1 MKKTF
6 KSLSIKQKLLLT
18 NIAYGIATLILFSF
32 FVSFF
37 FICNKN
43 KQDIIIPHHLA
54 LSAYILFLSGFLFT
68 TLGSRLEDAVKR
80 EKSKTEI
87 IKIYTDSNS
96 IISVINYAKG
106 KNISLKLIYD
116 TLNDS
121 SLSHKK

>member
-37 FICNKN
+37 FICNNN

-68 TLGSRLEDAVKR
+68 TLGSRLEDAVKK
-80 EKSKTEI
+80 ENLKAEI
-87 IKIYTDSNS
+87 IKTYTDSNS